1 MLLTQE
7 QAAAIDAT
15 LTEAG
20 EIVQAAYNAGSEE
33 VFMCCETSGVK
44 VLISEL
50 DPEAFAAA
58 QPDVTLTEVPAA
70 PDQDKPLW
78 CTFLEFATYTDVTD
92 VTVSDALNEATAIV
106 NQNHSN

>member
-7 QAAAIDAT
+7 QAATIDAT

-33 VFMCCETSGVK
+33 VFMCCEPSGVK

-50 DPEAFAAA
+50 DPEAFAKA
-58 QPDVTLTEVPAA
+58 QPDVTLTEVPTA

-78 CTFLEFATYTDVTD
+78 CTFLSFEEYVPITL
-92 VTVSDALNEATAIV
+92 SDALSEATAIV
-106 NQNHSN
+106 NNHSATE